1 VTPAPRSLKARALQ
15 WLALHEHS
23 RSELQRKLLAHA
35 RVEADAVS
43 DDAERDDPSLRVTA
57 LLDWLE
63 ANRYLSQ
70 ERFVESRVNARAPRH
85 GNLRIRQELAQ
96 HGVVL
101 GAAAAQAL
109 ELSEF
114 ERARDVWAR
123 RFGGPAADAGGR
135 ARQARFL
142 TGRGFSSDVV
152 RRVLRE
158 AARPSEDDAAA

>member
-1 VTPAPRSLKARALQ
+1 MTAAPRSLKARALQ
-15 WLALHEHS
+15 WLALREHS
-23 RSELQRKLLAHA
+23 RSELQRKLLAQA
-35 RVEADAVS
+35 RVEADAAP
-43 DDAERDDPSLRVTA
+43 DDSERGDPSLRVTA

-96 HGVVL
+96 HGVAL
-101 GAAAAQAL
+101 GADAAEAL
-109 ELSEF
+109 ERSEF
-114 ERARDVWAR
+114 DRARDVWAR
-123 RFGGPAADAGGR
+123 KFDGPAGDAGGR

-158 AARPSEDDAAA
+158 AGRPSDDDAAA